1 MKKPRRIAVLASLSL
16 TALALAFVPS
26 ATAVLA
32 GSDFEGDDGNL
43 VVDTGGNV
51 DWNSFSPTTWTGT
64 APTRVSTKDAAGWS
78 FKGFEDSQATTSDSA
93 FAGGTKQ
100 DDICPK
106 VITAKAPNKD
116 DLKRI
121 YLASKTGS
129 NGHTYLSLAWV
140 RIPQNTTSPS
150 AHVAF
155 EFNKGTDGT
164 CSATNPLPKRLAGD
178 MLVVYDFEGGTDT
191 PVITISRWVT
201 SGACEVGS
209 HTAPCWGPQDEL
221 DAGEA
226 EARVNTGGSVSDA
239 IGPDGT
245 EDLGTKEFGEAAI
258 DLTAAGVFNPGECET
273 FGTASAVSRT
283 SGSSSTAQMKDLVG
297 PGEFQLTNCGSV
309 KIIKRTDPRGQNQA
323 FPFTSTLAG
332 AQLSC
337 VQDATPASFTL
348 NDNGNTNSDSAANTE
363 NCVNV
368 PAGSYTVAE
377 GADPAGYSF
386 VSLTCTNSG
395 GNSSSTSDKTAS
407 ITVAGGGSTV
417 CVYVNKLNQGAI
429 LVTKTRKHA
438 ASGSGDHPHA
448 GVDFTV
454 NGVTKTTDA
463 NGQACFDGLTF
474 GSYTVHETVPAG
486 YAGED
491 DKSVTVDNSA
501 KCSDN
506 PYVGET
512 VSFSNTPL
520 TDITVTVD
528 SQVDGGT
535 ASTIV
540 CKDSGDNTVGSG
552 TTGANG
558 DGSASA
564 DDLEPDTYTCTVVVD
579 P

>member
-1 MKKPRRIAVLASLSL
+1 MLASLSL
-16 TALALAFVPS
+16 AAFAVAVVPS

-32 GSDFEGDDGNL
+32 GSDFEGNDGNL
-43 VVDTGGNV
+43 VVDTGGQV
-51 DWNSFSPTTWTGT
+51 DWNSFAPVTWTGT
-64 APTRVSTKDAAGWS
+64 SPNRVGTATAAGWA
-78 FKGFEDSQATTSDSA
+78 FKGFEDRQVSTQDTG

-100 DDICPK
+100 DDICPS

-121 YLASKTGS
+121 YLASKTGA
-129 NGHTYLSLAWV
+129 NGHTYLSLAWL

-155 EFNKGTDGT
+155 EFNKGSDGT
-164 CSATNPLPKRLAGD
+164 CSASNPLPKRLAGD

-191 PVITISRWVT
+191 PVINLSRWVT
-201 SGACEVGS
+201 SGGCEVAS

-221 DAGEA
+221 DASEA

-239 IGPDGT
+239 IGPDGAET
-245 EDLGTKEFGEAAI
+245 LGIKEFGEAAI
-258 DLTAAGVFNPGECET
+258 DLTEAGVFTPGACET

-323 FPFTSTLAG
+323 FNFTSTLAG

-348 NDNGNTNSDSAANTE
+348 NDNGNTNTDSAANTE

-368 PAGSYTVAE
+368 PAGSYTVTE

-386 VSLTCTNSG
+386 ASLSCTNSG
-395 GNSSSTSDKTAS
+395 GNSSSTSAKTAS

-438 ASGSGDHPHA
+438 ASGPGNHPHA

-454 NGVTKTTDA
+454 NGVTKTTNA

-474 GSYTVHETVPAG
+474 GSYTVHETVPTG

-491 DKSVTVDNSA
+491 DKSVTVDNQATCADS
-501 KCSDN
+501 

-512 VSFSNTPL
+512 VAFSNTPL
-520 TDITVTVD
+520 SDLTVSVNSQIT
-528 SQVDGGT
+528 GGT
-535 ASTIV
+535 ASSIV
-540 CKDSGDNTVGSG
+540 CKNSSDTKVIDKALTVDDVSG
-552 TTGANG
+552 TANN
-558 DGSASA
+558 
-564 DDLEPDTYTCTVVVD
+564 LQPDTYTCTVVID